1 MADIAALVRSL
12 GGMAQKRQLVR
23 RGARDLDLTRAV
35 RSGEVIRARQGWY
48 TVRPASE
55 AGVRAVRVGG
65 RLTGISAIEALG
77 GWVEGPHPLHVSVN
91 ENASR
96 LRTQQN
102 RHRRLNVAVPAG
114 VVLHWDSRDV
124 SERGT
129 ATSVGLRDALHRV
142 ICDESLEVAIAAL
155 DWALHTGQVDEF
167 DVEALMLGVP
177 RSRRIPFAWL
187 DVKCESLPESLSR
200 TRLRLEGYQVE
211 SQVLLETGERLDLV
225 VEGFTGLEVDGRE
238 FHENWFLRDRRK
250 DLSATVE
257 EFHVLRPAAVTVFT
271 EWPLVLAAVRAAVS
285 ARSPSPA
292 FGNSGAG
299 RRTQLRSRRTAR
311 EELQLLNFRKRNMGG
326 AGMRRRRAALAL
338 G

>member
-1 MADIAALVRSL
+1 MADIAALVRLL
-12 GGMAQKRQLVR
+12 GGMAQKQQLVR

-65 RLTGISAIEALG
+65 RLTGISAIEAMG

-102 RHRRLNVAVPAG
+102 RFRRLNVVVPAG

-124 SERGT
+124 GERGT

-167 DVEALMLGVP
+167 DVHALMLGVP
-177 RSRRIPFAWL
+177 RSRRIPVDWL
-187 DVKCESLPESLSR
+187 DVKCESLPESLAR
-200 TRLRLEGYQVE
+200 TRLRLEGFRVE
-211 SQVLLETGERLDLV
+211 SQVLLQTGEPLDLV
-225 VEGFTGLEVDGRE
+225 VEGVTGLEVDGRE
-238 FHENWFLRDRRK
+238 FHENRFLRDRRK
-250 DLSATVE
+250 DLHATIE
-257 EFHVLRPAAVTVFT
+257 GFHVLRPAAVSVFT
-271 EWPLVLAAVRAAVS
+271 EWPLVLAAVQSAVRA
-285 ARSPSPA
+285 RQPSPA
-292 FGNSGAG
+292 FGNSGVRG
-299 RRTQLRSRRTAR
+299 RGEQKTPRTPRQDR
-311 EELQLLNFRKRNMGG
+311 QLLNFRRRNMGG